1 MRYYKQACEFVRFLS
16 SLLTYSILNDAE
28 KKKVLNYT
36 YGQMMERLKRAK
48 KIRIDGSGF
57 RLIRVNPST
66 EKLLCDLGIT
76 DKEQPAKRKVG
87 RPKKETA

>member
-1 MRYYKQACEFVRFLS
+1 MRYYKQACEFVSFLS

-28 KKKVLNYT
+28 NYT

-76 DKEQPAKRKVG
+76 EKEQPAKRKVG